1 MGGEEIRTSNVQR
14 PMLNDDCGEVCDLQL
29 LILLLIV
36 ILFFRSRVGF
46 AALLDCRAAKPTRL
60 LEDYD

>member
-1 MGGEEIRTSNVQR
+1 MNY
-14 PMLNDDCGEVCDLQL
+14 DCGEVCDLQL

-46 AALLDCRAAKPTRL
+46 AALFDCRATKPTRL